1 MLQFSFV
8 LSLSVSVDVTLTLG
22 AVTALVTL
30 VGKGLF
36 AYYLYNKIRKEA

>member
-1 MLQFSFV
+1 MLQFSFA
-8 LSLSVSVDVTLTLG
+8 LSLTVDVTLTLG

-36 AYYLYNKIRKEA
+36 AYYWYNKIRKEA